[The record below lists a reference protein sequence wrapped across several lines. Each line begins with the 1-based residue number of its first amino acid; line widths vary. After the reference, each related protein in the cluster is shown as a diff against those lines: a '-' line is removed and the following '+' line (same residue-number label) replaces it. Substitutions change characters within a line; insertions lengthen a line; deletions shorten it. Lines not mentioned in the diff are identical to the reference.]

1 MLCHVTRFCSTA
13 CYIPRMTTS
22 HVGHVYKYAYGA
34 AYDRACA
41 GLRTHTA
48 QAAMC
53 RIHVAPSRR
62 PSDVLLSSRNS
73 ALHSYRITYM
83 LCARLLARLCR
94 YVTCVRVRASA
105 RRTRTHTHT
114 CARARAPNRAEVGS
128 TADVTAAN
136 YAVDSVDR
144 FVASLSVARCTRKY
158 IRCTRLCPSTCTL
171 WRITKFPDSLTFFCN
186 ELRPRIVGTRGVS
199 DKNAFCVFES
209 FLVFFVAILPQCNNN
224 DLRWMGRIACY

>member
-1 MLCHVTRFCSTA
+1 MLRDIAGYPIGASERERESCRACHVTRFRSAA
-13 CYIPRMTTS
+13 CYIPTMTTS

-83 LCARLLARLCR
+83 LCARLLARSCR
-94 YVTCVRVRASA
+94 CVRVRARVGA
-105 RRTRTHTHT
+105 PCTHARTR
-114 CARARAPNRAEVGS
+114 ARARAR
-128 TADVTAAN
+128 
-136 YAVDSVDR
+136 
-144 FVASLSVARCTRKY
+144 
-158 IRCTRLCPSTCTL
+158 
-171 WRITKFPDSLTFFCN
+171 
-186 ELRPRIVGTRGVS
+186 
-199 DKNAFCVFES
+199 
-209 FLVFFVAILPQCNNN
+209 
-224 DLRWMGRIACY
+224 RIAPRLAPQLT